1 MDNLLIN
8 IDKIKFE
15 YKKGKISI
23 FNNYSLKINKGEF
36 LGIYG
41 KSGIGKSTLLDIIAG
56 TKNVKEGSVM
66 VKGRNISRF
75 SEKEKCKYRNDVIG
89 FIYQDFRLIRELT
102 AIENVMIPLIISK
115 CDVRFAR
122 QKAIEILDKLEMGNR
137 LGNYPNQL
145 SGGEKQRVAIARAII
160 NNPDIILADEPTGN
174 LDEDNKKEIMAILK
188 RINELGGT
196 IVMVT
201 HDETCRKYFSR
212 DLCLR

>member
-1 MDNLLIN
+1 M
-8 IDKIKFE
+8 
-15 YKKGKISI
+15 
-23 FNNYSLKINKGEF
+23 
-36 LGIYG
+36 
-41 KSGIGKSTLLDIIAG
+41 LDIIAG

-145 SGGEKQRVAIARAII
+145 SGGEKQRIAIARAII

-212 DLCLR
+212 DLCLS